1 MSSQEQW
8 AQGSTDDGGEEGS
21 SSQAARAKRVHSKGS
36 ADDADRY
43 RSRSKTSVNTKVAA
57 KGRAVEKCSPP
68 PATRSEGPDGPPGL
82 GMELATPLLGRLEAE
97 HHVPRSTSRSALD
110 TPLIHTQIHLEAAT
124 PEAAI
129 DKLAAALRLMYLEA
143 HISATGDHIIIRHS
157 GGGGGGGGGEAGASP
172 LQNSPTRS
180 PAGHPAGL
188 LGGVAGA
195 MKAQAVKDAAGGA
208 PSSGFGGRAAH

>member
-1 MSSQEQW
+1 MGSQEQW

-43 RSRSKTSVNTKVAA
+43 RSRSKTSVNNKVAA

-82 GMELATPLLGRLEAE
+82 GMELATPLPGRLEAE

-157 GGGGGGGGGEAGASP
+157 AGGEAGEAGASP
-172 LQNSPTRS
+172 LRNSPTRS

-188 LGGVAGA
+188 LGGGAGA

-208 PSSGFGGRAAH
+208 HSSGFGGRAAH